1 MNCSHLKLNKQ
12 YTMYKIKIIVIFW
25 VQYVNKNEVSD
36 KEQLSDRAYI
46 LDI

>member
-1 MNCSHLKLNKQ
+1 MKGLLIDVHNA
-12 YTMYKIKIIVIFW
+12 KIQEV
-25 VQYVNKNEVSD
+25 EVSD